1 MVVRTDASLGDIWY
15 RVTYASPTG
24 KKQDDAMVV
33 ERYEVIKINRCG
45 VRVRNLA
52 TKMERSVI
60 YDNAVHPFAS
70 PSMKEALESFCS
82 RTKQLIISQM
92 STIERSCHNLEQAD
106 MALKALASQTAGEAA

>member
-1 MVVRTDASLGDIWY
+1 MIRADAKIGDIWY
-15 RVTYASPTG
+15 RVYYSSPTG

-33 ERYEVIKINRCG
+33 ERFEVVKLNQCG
-45 VRVRNLA
+45 VRIRNLA
-52 TKMERSVI
+52 TKLERAVI
-60 YDNAVHPFAS
+60 YDNAVHPYAS